1 MVVVVVGV
9 SKCIKNYYIL
19 LLLPKRK
26 LIARKVTCP
35 ILSREIRK

>member
-19 LLLPKRK
+19 LLLPKTDCQESDLPHTKQRN
-26 LIARKVTCP
+26 
-35 ILSREIRK
+35 